1 MKTRALRTVY
11 VSGALLLATALAA
24 CGGDSGGDGELGLIS
39 EGTLTV
45 CSDMPYPPF
54 DIQEGDKFSG
64 YDGEV
69 VNEIAKG
76 MDLDVVVKDSSFEGL
91 QSGLALNS
99 SQCDLVAAAMTITE
113 EREENIDFTEGYYDS
128 KQSLLVPEG
137 SDIKSIED
145 LDGKSVGVQQ
155 ATTGKAY
162 AEENAPDGA
171 KIVSFPSDAEMYPAI
186 KAGQVDALLQDFPVN
201 YSHQEE
207 GGFTIV
213 EEYDTGEQ
221 YGFAVREDGSE
232 ALLDEIN
239 KELDRLA
246 EDGTLEELNKKY
258 FPN

>member
-1 MKTRALRTVY
+1 MFYAA
-11 VSGALLLATALAA
+11 GALFLASGLSA
-24 CGGDSGGDGELGLIS
+24 CGGDDGGGGELGLIS

-45 CSDMPYPPF
+45 CSDLPYPPF
-54 DIQEGDKFSG
+54 DIQEGDTYTG
-64 YDGEV
+64 YDGEMI
-69 VNEIAKG
+69 NEIAKG

-113 EREENIDFTEGYYDS
+113 KREENIDFSVGYYDS
-128 KQSLLVPEG
+128 RQSLLVPEG
-137 SDIKSIED
+137 SDIQSIED
-145 LDGKSVGVQQ
+145 LAGKTVGVQQ

-162 AEENAPDGA
+162 AEENAPDDA

-201 YSHQEE
+201 YDHQQD

-213 EEYDTGEQ
+213 EEFDTGEE
-221 YGFAVREDGSE
+221 YGFAVREEGSE

-239 KELDRLA
+239 KQIDRL
-246 EDGTLEELNKKY
+246 EENGTIADLNKKY
-258 FPN
+258 FPQA